1 MKLYKSEIEAISQ
14 LREDILLGKFVAP
27 VELRLE
33 TSDEDLMT
41 IQLNKDK
48 PINVNG
54 ISKAPSISIIA
65 TNITP
70 RAPNIDTHVSS
81 KAKLLEKQLSE
92 RFNPLS
98 PRPTSARPS
107 RPGSANTR
115 SASARNL
122 QFKEDVIQIS
132 ADPTGL
138 LPVPNE
144 ISPELVEMKHKKSR
158 KRMEYK
164 GRVTSEL
171 MPPSTEIAS
180 ENGNDVI
187 QKQNL
192 TIMTTNGDK
201 LKGTNDKNIN
211 INNAHTD
218 NVQIKLESPLK
229 REKKVLDDLT
239 PSPTNKKSRKR
250 VAYKGLV
257 VSSQSKDEKDVN
269 SPVMIIKRIKS
280 ETLNV
285 TPPTMI
291 IKRNKSEMLTQI
303 SKDTDREGLIAFEEV
318 ISNDV
323 AIDRPHSKECIK
335 SALKTSVSASTIEE
349 TKVKSR
355 FSFMIGDQLRNSSI
369 LRDISF
375 SKVGG
380 FSSKM
385 ASRPASSKMSVKF
398 E

>member
-1 MKLYKSEIEAISQ
+1 MKLYKSEIEAISR

-41 IQLNKDK
+41 MQLNKDK

-144 ISPELVEMKHKKSR
+144 ISPEFVEMKHKKSR

-164 GRVTSEL
+164 GSVTSEL
-171 MPPSTEIAS
+171 MPPSTEIAR
-180 ENGNDVI
+180 ENGNDGFK
-187 QKQNL
+187 KQNL

-201 LKGTNDKNIN
+201 LKGAND
-211 INNAHTD
+211 NNAQD
-218 NVQIKLESPLK
+218 NLQIKLESPLK

-239 PSPTNKKSRKR
+239 PSPANKKSRKR
-250 VAYKGLV
+250 VAYKGLI
-257 VSSQSKDEKDVN
+257 VSLQSKTDDEKDVN
-269 SPVMIIKRIKS
+269 SPDMILKRNKS

-291 IKRNKSEMLTQI
+291 IKRNQSEMLTEI
-303 SKDTDREGLIAFEEV
+303 SKDIDREGLIAFEEV

-355 FSFMIGDQLRNSSI
+355 FSLMIGDQLRNSSI